1 MAPATVRRGI
11 APWVARAFLMV
22 TLDLEQ
28 QTPTVQ
34 LLAPDFGAGR
44 ALDLWLA
51 NESVRERFLEAI
63 RAELE
68 ALAEEAVA

>member
-11 APWVARAFLMV
+11 APWVARAFVMV

-28 QTPTVQ
+28 QMPTVH
-34 LLAPDFGAGR
+34 LLAPNFSQGR

-51 NESVRERFLEAI
+51 NESVRERLLEAV
-63 RAELE
+63 RVELE

>member
-1 MAPATVRRGI
+1 MSNIRRGI
-11 APWVARAFLMV
+11 APWIARPFVLV
-22 TLDLEQ
+22 TLDFEQ
-28 QTPTVQ
+28 QTPNVQ
-34 LLAPDFGAGR
+34 LLAPNFSEGR

-51 NESVRERFLEAI
+51 NESVRERLLEAV